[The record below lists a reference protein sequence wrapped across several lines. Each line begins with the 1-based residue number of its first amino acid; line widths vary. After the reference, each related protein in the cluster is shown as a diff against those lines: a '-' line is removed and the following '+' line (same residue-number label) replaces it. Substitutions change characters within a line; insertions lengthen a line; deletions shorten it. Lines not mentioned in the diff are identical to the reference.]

1 MTNIKNKVISNTNMN
16 TFTNKMFDSIKDAL
30 QKNAVQSGAKNIMKF
45 EKDKTYTVRLIPNIN
60 APEKTFFH
68 YYTYDWSSFGTGQY
82 TSVLSPTTFGQRCPI
97 TETKFRILRSGT
109 DEEKAKANLLRRN
122 ERWLINAYVVDDPTN
137 PENNGTLKIIR
148 YGKQLHKI
156 ISDAIDGEGSED
168 FGPRIFDLSEN
179 GVNFK
184 IKCEQQ
190 GDYISYVSSKF
201 TMPRKIDGLTE
212 SKAEDIYKSAFDLS
226 SIVSTKSQDE
236 LLEVLDDH
244 FFGKSTLLV
253 EKKSPQKETSSFDT
267 FEEPA
272 PSKNTSADLDEDGED
287 ENLKKLLADL
297 D

>member
-1 MTNIKNKVISNTNMN
+1 MN

-30 QKNAVQSGAKNIMKF
+30 QKNAVQSGTRNILKF
-45 EKDKTYTVRLIPNIN
+45 EKDKTYTVRLIPNVSS
-60 APEKTFFH
+60 PEKTFFH

-97 TETKFRILRSGT
+97 TDTKFKVLRNGT

-122 ERWLINAYVVDDPTN
+122 ERWLINAYVIDDPTN

-184 IKCEQQ
+184 IKSEQQ
-190 GDYISYVSSKF
+190 GDYISYTSSKF
-201 TMPRKIDGLTE
+201 TMPRKIEGMTDA
-212 SKAEDIYKSAFDLS
+212 KAEEVYNSAFDLT

-236 LLEVLDDH
+236 LLEILDEH
-244 FFGKSTLLV
+244 FFVKPTLLV
-253 EKKSPQKETSSFDT
+253 ENKAFQHKQAAVVEASGEFSIPTKSSDSDDDTSPFASD
-267 FEEPA
+267 
-272 PSKNTSADLDEDGED
+272 SEDD
-287 ENLKKLLADL
+287 DNLKKLLADL

>member
-1 MTNIKNKVISNTNMN
+1 MN

-30 QKNAVQSGAKNIMKF
+30 QKNAVQSGTRNILKF
-45 EKDKTYTVRLIPNIN
+45 EKDKTYTVRLIPNVSS
-60 APEKTFFH
+60 PEKTFFH

-97 TETKFRILRSGT
+97 TDTKFKVLRNGT

-122 ERWLINAYVVDDPTN
+122 ERWLINAYVIDDPTN

-184 IKCEQQ
+184 IKSEQQ
-190 GDYISYVSSKF
+190 GDYISYTSSKF
-201 TMPRKIDGLTE
+201 TMPRKIEGMTDT
-212 SKAEDIYKSAFDLS
+212 KAEEVYNLAFDLT

-236 LLEVLDDH
+236 LLEILDEH
-244 FFGKSTLLV
+244 FFVKPTLLV
-253 EKKSPQKETSSFDT
+253 ENKAFQQKQAAVVEASGEFSTPKASGSDDDTSPFASDS
-267 FEEPA
+267 
-272 PSKNTSADLDEDGED
+272 EDD
-287 ENLKKLLADL
+287 DNLKKLLADL

>member
-1 MTNIKNKVISNTNMN
+1 MN

-30 QKNAVQSGAKNIMKF
+30 QKNAVQSGTRNILKF
-45 EKDKTYTVRLIPNIN
+45 EKDKTYTVRLIPNVSS
-60 APEKTFFH
+60 PEKTFFH

-97 TETKFRILRSGT
+97 TDTKFKVLRNGT

-122 ERWLINAYVVDDPTN
+122 ERWLINAYVIDDPTN

-184 IKCEQQ
+184 IKSEQQ
-190 GDYISYVSSKF
+190 GDYISYTSSKF
-201 TMPRKIDGLTE
+201 TMPRKIEGMTDT
-212 SKAEDIYKSAFDLS
+212 KAEEVYNSSFDLT

-236 LLEVLDDH
+236 LLEILDEH
-244 FFGKSTLLV
+244 FFVKPTLLV
-253 EKKSPQKETSSFDT
+253 ENKAFQQKQAAVVEASGEFSTPKASDSDDDTSPFASDS
-267 FEEPA
+267 
-272 PSKNTSADLDEDGED
+272 EDD
-287 ENLKKLLADL
+287 DNLKKLLADL